1 MVVVE
6 EEDEVDREEESL
18 SRLMHYICDRRRKRG
33 RASRR
38 YDPLSSYT
46 LSRLIEIVISGF
58 IIRFAMELEGIL
70 ALPSSSSMIVIIML
84 S

>member
-58 IIRFAMELEGIL
+58 IIRFAMELGIMC
-70 ALPSSSSMIVIIML
+70 SSFPL
-84 S
+84 RLLLRLQW